1 MMAAIGPEGEKRVA
15 RSKRVVAAGEGF
27 VVCDVRCHAPGP
39 AWSPPEMAQGYVL
52 VFVRAG
58 SFCRRVR
65 GRERFMDAVSAYFEA
80 PGGEQQIAHPGT
92 GGDACTAIE
101 LSEELAGVLA
111 GDDPVRLSEPRLT
124 PVDVA
129 LAVQLLTRQA
139 SRADRFEVTETV
151 IRVVS
156 AAITGPG
163 RPPPPTRATTQ
174 TAWRRLADGT
184 KQILSCDLRASLYEL
199 ARQQAVSPHHLSRVF
214 HACTGKTVSA
224 YRNQLRVREALER
237 LAEGE
242 RSLTGL
248 ASDLGFADHAHMAR
262 TVRREAG
269 AMPSVL
275 RRLLSAREVRD
286 CRPGR
291 LGGGVCPGGSHAGK
305 SR

>member
-1 MMAAIGPEGEKRVA
+1 MA

-27 VVCDVRCHAPGP
+27 VVCDARCHAPP
-39 AWSPPEMAQGYVL
+39 LAWSP
-52 VFVRAG
+52 
-58 SFCRRVR
+58 
-65 GRERFMDAVSAYFEA
+65 

-101 LSEELAGVLA
+101 LSEDLAGVLA
-111 GDDPVRLSEPRLT
+111 DDGPARISEPRLT
-124 PVDVA
+124 PVDAA

-139 SRADRFEVTETV
+139 SRADRFEVSETV
-151 IRVVS
+151 VRLVS

-163 RPPPPTRATTQ
+163 RLRSPPRAETQ
-174 TAWRRLADGT
+174 TAWLGLADGT
-184 KQILSCDLRASLYEL
+184 KQILSCDPGVSLTEL
-199 ARQQAVSPHHLSRVF
+199 ARRQSVSPHHLSRVF

-248 ASDLGFADHAHMAR
+248 ASDLGFADHAHLAR

-269 AMPSVL
+269 AVPSAL
-275 RRLLSAREVRD
+275 RRLLTAGELRFGTSATG
-286 CRPGR
+286 PGR
-291 LGGGVCPGGSHAGK
+291 CNSATTTP
-305 SR
+305 